1 VGNLMNVETDVL
13 ARHVLRLREFAMD
26 GASS

>member
-1 VGNLMNVETDVL
+1 MNVETDVL